1 MDLDQRLAIS
11 YYKPIAAIN
20 EPHHVYLVQHQETKK
35 IAIKKVL
42 DVYNLAVYAELYRN
56 PIAGTPRI
64 INYCEEAGQ
73 LTVIEEYISGT
84 SLQDKI
90 RHADIAPSDML
101 QYTLDLCASA

>member
-42 DVYNLAVYAELYRN
+42 DVYNLAVYAEVYRN
-56 PIAGTPRI
+56 PVAGTPRDSLLSSK
-64 INYCEEAGQ
+64 N
-73 LTVIEEYISGT
+73 ISPE
-84 SLQDKI
+84 LPCRI
-90 RHADIAPSDML
+90 
-101 QYTLDLCASA
+101 

>member
-42 DVYNLAVYAELYRN
+42 DVY
-56 PIAGTPRI
+56 
-64 INYCEEAGQ
+64 
-73 LTVIEEYISGT
+73 T
-84 SLQDKI
+84 S
-90 RHADIAPSDML
+90 PSMPS
-101 QYTLDLCASA
+101 YTAILSQVHRGS

>member
-56 PIAGTPRI
+56 PVAGTPRI
-64 INYCEEAGQ
+64 INYYEEAGQ
-73 LTVIEEYISGT
+73 LTVIESPELPCRI
-84 SLQDKI
+84 
-90 RHADIAPSDML
+90 
-101 QYTLDLCASA
+101 

>member
-42 DVYNLAVYAELYRN
+42 DVYNLAVYCFNMAE
-56 PIAGTPRI
+56 
-64 INYCEEAGQ
+64 
-73 LTVIEEYISGT
+73 
-84 SLQDKI
+84 
-90 RHADIAPSDML
+90 PSVMSFL
-101 QYTLDLCASA
+101 SAAR

>member
-64 INYCEEAGQ
+64 INYYEEANS
-73 LTVIEEYISGT
+73 LLSSKNISPEHPCR
-84 SLQDKI
+84 I
-90 RHADIAPSDML
+90 RSVM
-101 QYTLDLCASA
+101 QT

>member
-42 DVYNLAVYAELYRN
+42 DVYNLAAILSQVHR
-56 PIAGTPRI
+56 G
-64 INYCEEAGQ
+64 
-73 LTVIEEYISGT
+73 S
-84 SLQDKI
+84 
-90 RHADIAPSDML
+90 
-101 QYTLDLCASA
+101 